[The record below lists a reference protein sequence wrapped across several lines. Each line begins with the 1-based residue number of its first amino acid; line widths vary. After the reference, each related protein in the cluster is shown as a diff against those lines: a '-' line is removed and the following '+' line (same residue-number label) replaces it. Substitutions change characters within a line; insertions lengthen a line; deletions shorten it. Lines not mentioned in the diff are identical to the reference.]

1 VLHAYAYAICNR
13 IPTFHAAAAA
23 GGVVANVRGM
33 PAEYSYLIATTAE
46 WSDAGMI
53 RILCG
58 QIIPQPYT
66 VRQIYQFVGNAS

>member
-1 VLHAYAYAICNR
+1 MHAYAYAIFN
-13 IPTFHAAAAA
+13 TFHAAAAA

-58 QIIPQPYT
+58 QIPTT